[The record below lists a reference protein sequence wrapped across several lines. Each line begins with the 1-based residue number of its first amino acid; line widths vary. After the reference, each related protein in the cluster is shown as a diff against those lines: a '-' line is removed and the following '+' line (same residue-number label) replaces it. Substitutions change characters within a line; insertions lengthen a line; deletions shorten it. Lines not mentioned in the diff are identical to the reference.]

1 MFIFPVICEKHEHE
15 ISISEE
21 IFKKRDDP
29 DLEMIKHMKCAYLS
43 DFSDFD
49 YQYPIGALW
58 FSCTHRR
65 FQIFFEDYSR
75 GALCVLN

>member
-29 DLEMIKHMKCAYLS
+29 DLEMTKHMKCAY
-43 DFSDFD
+43 
-49 YQYPIGALW
+49 
-58 FSCTHRR
+58 
-65 FQIFFEDYSR
+65 FQIFQILTTSILLGPLGFLAPIDAFKSFLKIIPEARCAY
-75 GALCVLN
+75 